1 MKTLGNMTV
10 WVSEYP
16 GALDGDISS
25 RQCTT
30 TKSITPWKVV
40 PYFNETTG
48 AELPYEKATMTCDT
62 PIGGSYVT
70 IKQDPDKLMGI
81 QLEHVSVGGQPSP
94 SPLTAVGA
102 SMSSTFSSTENGI
115 DPLSAEN
122 CIDNLKYPLPNQ
134 ELCGTNTTKQNV
146 CMCHTANY
154 SDDWLCIHLETSS
167 EVASV
172 VVHTRSDY
180 RRTMQDM
187 GNMTVWVSDAPG
199 ALDGDVSSRE
209 CTTTKSIT
217 PWEVVPDYT
226 FVNDEWTVEQ
236 ATMTCDTPIGGSYVT
251 IKQDPDKR
259 IGIQLEHVSVR
270 GQPDALAGIERY
282 RTQLEA
288 LNKEMFFMIYTR
300 NAVSAGQNAKLC
312 PYDEPNCPLSETFW
326 ANSWD
331 TDTTGRD
338 FFMRLIRGM
347 GHGYV
352 HANAGKPVNWY
363 DSPLYT
369 PGVGCADLLDPDKNT
384 FTTKNF
390 GKGYDV
396 DGIFEY
402 GQGDGLIDKKMK
414 FTSLGYNGGW
424 MTIPVW
430 EYYIRRNGT
439 LRHHFRDF
447 IDFVGTS
454 FPSGT
459 ITAVDLFNEILD
471 CNFQHPSGFLQDEA
485 FCTQA
490 FPHVGHLPQD
500 YASCDLYPQRRD
512 YFEILAEASERSNS
526 SGVTKEDKRQLWCE
540 LALRVRAQWGAPLI
554 TYNDYNLEQMTFQ
567 DDGTQNCFGS
577 LSTPSTCFRAKWA
590 SHIIQEIAATS
601 LDQSQIDS
609 LPVGAYNNDA
619 NRQCHDAIDAVGMQS
634 HESCPDTA
642 WGSGEEVD
650 TFIKLRMNIYRHYA
664 TLLHSSKQ
672 NKTLEVHLTEVDF
685 AKCTTD
691 NVYNYHIDNSTKRP
705 ISTYHDAANTTKYAE
720 FYTFA
725 HALFTSCLASQY
737 CTKIIHWG
745 TWGE

>member
-1 MKTLGNMTV
+1 
-10 WVSEYP
+10 
-16 GALDGDISS
+16 
-25 RQCTT
+25 
-30 TKSITPWKVV
+30 
-40 PYFNETTG
+40 
-48 AELPYEKATMTCDT
+48 
-62 PIGGSYVT
+62 
-70 IKQDPDKLMGI
+70 
-81 QLEHVSVGGQPSP
+81 
-94 SPLTAVGA
+94 
-102 SMSSTFSSTENGI
+102 MSSTFTFTSSAVQLGGM
-115 DPLSAEN
+115 N
-122 CIDNLKYPLPNQ
+122 CIDHLKYPLPNQ
-134 ELCGTNTTKQNV
+134 EKCGTSTTESV
-146 CMCHTANY
+146 CLCHTTT
-154 SDDWLCIHLETSS
+154 SDNEAWLSIQLEKSS
-167 EVASV
+167 AVASV

-180 RRTMQDM
+180 PATMAELGD
-187 GNMTVWVSDAPG
+187 MTVWVSDAPG
-199 ALDGDVSSRE
+199 ALDGD
-209 CTTTKSIT
+209 TTRRQCIPPSPAWQIESGEAFALQYCPGGVCENLQWNHEK
-217 PWEVVPDYT
+217 
-226 FVNDEWTVEQ
+226 
-236 ATMTCDTPIGGSYVT
+236 ATIMCDPPIGGSYVT
-251 IKQDPDKR
+251 IKQDPTKYK
-259 IGIQLEHVSVR
+259 GIQLEHVSVE
-270 GQPDALAGIERY
+270 GQPDALAGIESY
-282 RTQLEA
+282 RTQLDA

-300 NAVSAGQNAKLC
+300 NAVSAGQNAKVC
-312 PYDEPNCPLSETFW
+312 PYDEPNCPLSKTFW

-338 FFMRLIRGM
+338 FAMRLIRGM

-471 CNFQHPSGFLQDEA
+471 CNFQHPSGFLHDEA

-490 FPHVGHLPQD
+490 FPHVGHLPKD

-512 YFEILAEASERSNS
+512 YFEILAEASERS
-526 SGVTKEDKRQLWCE
+526 SGVTGKDKRQLWCE

-567 DDGTQNCFGS
+567 DDGITQNCFGS
-577 LSTPSTCFRAKWA
+577 PSTCFRAEWA
-590 SHIIQEIAATS
+590 SYIIQQIAATS

-609 LPVGAYNNDA
+609 LPVGAYNNDT

-664 TLLHSSKQ
+664 TLLHSS
-672 NKTLEVHLTEVDF
+672 NPYKTLEVHLTEVDF

-691 NVYNYHIDNSTKRP
+691 EVYNYHIDPSTKRP
-705 ISTYHDAANTTKYAE
+705 NSTYHDAADTAKYAE